1 MIKRSHVRQF
11 LAVIDTGSFTQ
22 AASRLRVTQPTLSL
36 GIKEL
41 ERLAKARLFVRDRR
55 RVRLTEAGAR
65 FLPIARELERSFR
78 EADRFG
84 ELEAVE
90 WPQVRLGLIRT
101 LSPAM
106 LEAVVA
112 ALAGEFTLELIE
124 GTDAELRAALSN
136 GRIHLA
142 LGLLRTGEPPDQAE
156 PLWEEP
162 YAMLVSA
169 AHRIARA
176 PLTPPED
183 LGQEIMIA
191 RRSCELLE
199 ETSRFFT
206 RHQVRPRFALRSES
220 DERCLRMVAAG
231 IGITTAPLSLA
242 ASDTVAARIAGYEY
256 RRTIGLRPERRWR
269 KEAGDRFELALG
281 TMRANLAVLCRSIL
295 PAGIALFEEGGD
307 ALLRIDFDDVGQG
320 GGPSQSI
327 GLG

>member
-11 LAVIDTGSFTQ
+11 LAVTDTGSFTQ

-84 ELEAVE
+84 EQEAVE
-90 WPQVRLGLIRT
+90 WPQLRLGLIRS
-101 LSPAM
+101 LAPAL

-112 ALAGEFTLELIE
+112 TLSAEFTIELIE

-136 GRIHLA
+136 GRVHLA
-142 LGLLRTGEPPDQAE
+142 LGLLRDGEPPDQAIA
-156 PLWEEP
+156 LWEEP
-162 YAMLVSA
+162 YAMLVGT
-169 AHRIARA
+169 AHRIARS
-176 PLTPPED
+176 PLTPPAD

-206 RHQVRPRFALRSES
+206 RHQVRPRFALRSDS

-242 ASDTVAARIAGYEY
+242 AADTVPVRIGGYDY
-256 RRTIGLRPERRWR
+256 RRTVGLRPDRRWR
-269 KEAGDRFELALG
+269 QEAGERFERALG
-281 TMRANLAVLCRSIL
+281 TMRAGLAARCRSAL
-295 PAGIALFEEGGD
+295 PAGIALFEKRGD
-307 ALLRIDFDDVGQG
+307 ALLRIDFDDVGHRG
-320 GGPSQSI
+320 GSGQDI

>member
-11 LAVIDTGSFTQ
+11 LAVTDTGSFTQ

-55 RVRLTEAGAR
+55 RVRLTDAGAR

-84 ELEAVE
+84 EQEAVE
-90 WPQVRLGLIRT
+90 WPQLRLGVIRS
-101 LSPAM
+101 LAPAL
-106 LEAVVA
+106 LEAVAA
-112 ALAGEFTLELIE
+112 ALLGEFTLELIE

-136 GRIHLA
+136 GRIQLA
-142 LGLLRTGEPPDQAE
+142 LGLLRPGEGEDQAIA
-156 PLWEEP
+156 LLEEP
-162 YAMLVSA
+162 YVMLVGQ
-169 AHRIARA
+169 AHPLVDA
-176 PLTPPED
+176 PLPRPED
-183 LGQEIMIA
+183 LAAQIMIA

-206 RHQVRPRFALRSES
+206 RHQVRPRFALRSDS

-242 ASDTVAARIAGYEY
+242 APGTVPVRIAGYEY
-256 RRTIGLRPERRWR
+256 RRTIGLRCDRRWR
-269 KEAGDRFELALG
+269 EDAGDRLE
-281 TMRANLAVLCRSIL
+281 RVLAVLRAKLPRLLRSAL

-307 ALLRIDFDDVGQG
+307 PFLRIGIDDVGHGRGAGQT
-320 GGPSQSI
+320 I
-327 GLG
+327 GR